1 MSFTQIPEGGIES
14 LPVNFFLN
22 NLLSV
27 AALHDDSAS
36 SSVECDIC
44 NSGDPPVNRCT
55 TCHRVLCEF
64 CSQAHLRA
72 RDTSSHGMVSLEE
85 AKKMGSVAM
94 AKPSLCKE
102 HEGEAMKLFCVTCNK
117 VICRDCTVVKHR
129 EHEYTFIKEA
139 YSSGR
144 ESLLNI
150 ISETKTMVPMLE
162 QALQSVSDVKTRV
175 QCHVKQTMED
185 VTKCC
190 DDLTASVNI
199 RRQRLIHMT
208 EELKALKLKALEMQH
223 EELEMALASVKASVE
238 FTEKALKNGSEVEVL
253 NMHKQL
259 SSRLEGFN
267 SAKWQL
273 KPCTD
278 DTVKLNVNMNQ
289 LTQVMKNFGA
299 IKEADTSAGVST
311 VTMETGLE
319 GVMYDTL
326 CGEQVTFTII
336 AKEQNGKKRTDG
348 GDIFE
353 VEICHEHYSTT
364 ERLKVRDCEDGTYTF
379 CYTPRREGQF
389 DLSVKLSNCQ
399 VQGSPFKFTAETLAT
414 RYHGSTLTMGNGEE
428 GVMYNTLCGQP
439 VEFTINTKERKQAK
453 ETSTH
458 HPIFMVQI
466 LFLLSLRNFGIVKTI
481 EVKDRG
487 KGCYSFCY
495 TPTAE
500 GLHQLSIKIEG
511 FRMQGSPF
519 EWNVEKWNL
528 TVQPWRTWK
537 SFLNLVSDNKRVQ
550 YIQNFDVWS
559 LGIPSVLTALG
570 SVGFSE
576 GKHLWK
582 VRMLEDGNST
592 VAGIGIGVASSTE
605 ERPLHAVEPQP
616 IQYEWLWTR
625 GPLDHLKIPLCKN
638 FTISQFPVLGN
649 NDVIEL
655 YLDCDNRKLTIYHPD
670 TKSSRTMVGVRGRQ
684 LYPVFVMCSNGD
696 EVSLRSTE
704 VMTVTTC
711 VVGERG

>member
-1 MSFTQIPEGGIES
+1 M
-14 LPVNFFLN
+14 
-22 NLLSV
+22 LSV
-27 AALHDDSAS
+27 VSLHDGSAS

-44 NSGDPPVNRCT
+44 NSGDLPVNRCT
-55 TCHRVLCEF
+55 TCCSFLCEF
-64 CSQAHLRA
+64 CSQAHLRG
-72 RDTSSHGMVSLEE
+72 RGTSSHSILSLEE

-94 AKPSLCKE
+94 AKPSLCRE
-102 HEGEAMKLFCVTCNK
+102 HKGELMKLFCVTCDK
-117 VICRDCTVVKHR
+117 AICRDCTVVEHR
-129 EHEYTFIKEA
+129 EHEYTFVREA

-175 QCHVKQTMED
+175 QCHAKQTMQD

-208 EELKALKLKALEMQH
+208 EELKALKLKALEIQH
-223 EELEMALASVKASVE
+223 EELETALASVKTSVE

-259 SSRLEGFN
+259 SSRLKGFN

-278 DTVKLNVNMNQ
+278 DIVKLNVNMNH
-289 LTQVMKNFGA
+289 LTQVLKNFGA
-299 IKEADTSAGVST
+299 IREADTSASVST
-311 VTMETGLE
+311 VTMESGLE

-326 CGEQVTFTII
+326 CGEQVTFII
-336 AKEQNGKKRTDG
+336 NAKEQNGKKRIDG

-353 VEICHEHYSTT
+353 VEICHEFYSSTD
-364 ERLKVRDCEDGTYTF
+364 RLTVRDCEDGTYKF
-379 CYTPRREGQF
+379 CYIPRRQGQF
-389 DLSVKLSNCQ
+389 DLSVKLSNCH

-414 RYHGSTLTMGNGEE
+414 RYGGSTVTMGNGEE

-453 ETSTH
+453 GTSSH
-458 HPIFMVQI
+458 HLIFVVEIRLGPSSGWNLGMVKA
-466 LFLLSLRNFGIVKTI
+466 L

-487 KGCYSFCY
+487 NGSYSFCY
-495 TPTAE
+495 TPTGV

-511 FRMQGSPF
+511 SAVQGSPF
-519 EWNVEKWNL
+519 EWKVERWNL
-528 TVQPWRTWK
+528 MVPGWKPWK
-537 SFLNLVSDNKRVQ
+537 SFLNLVGDNMRVQ

-582 VRMLEDGNST
+582 VRMLEDGNS
-592 VAGIGIGVASSTE
+592 AEGGIGIGVASSTE
-605 ERPLHAVEPQP
+605 ERLRAAEPEP

-625 GPLDHLKIPLCKN
+625 GSPVHLKTPLCKN
-638 FTISQFPVLGN
+638 FTTSQFSILGN

-655 YLDCDNRKLTIYHPD
+655 YLDCDNRKLTMYHPD
-670 TKSSRTMVGVRGRQ
+670 TKSSKSMVGVRGRQ
-684 LYPVFVMCSNGD
+684 LYPAFVMCSNGD

-704 VMTVTTC
+704 VMTVTAC
-711 VVGERG
+711 VVGGRG